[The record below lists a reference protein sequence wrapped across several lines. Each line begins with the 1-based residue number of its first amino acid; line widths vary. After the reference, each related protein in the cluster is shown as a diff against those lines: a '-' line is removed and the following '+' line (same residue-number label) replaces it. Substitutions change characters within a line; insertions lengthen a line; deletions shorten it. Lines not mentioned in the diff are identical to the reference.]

1 MTQKCSVLSMAKS
14 IWLRATRQSGW
25 CRCII
30 CRDKMLDSP
39 DPLHFSEDAR
49 KFQKRLRKKSKAVK
63 KGTYFTNKNELHR
76 LQNGRAFKEPTWKTE
91 KPESNDAKSHSAPPV
106 SSIPK
111 TTCNRDAG
119 ADVTTTPTTKTSNLS
134 SRLDSIKAEKS
145 VRFSDPLHQ
154 VNSTDSSDTD
164 ETSSTVVDEKKLDS
178 SPSTGEDSVV
188 EFIDCTKNQIT
199 SGIYDKRRSG
209 GGRRILSSLQTILEN
224 SSSSTLDS
232 SILKDNPNDE
242 LWKDDELDLYR
253 MRSFQNLSLLAPP
266 FYHDSESMDSYGTI
280 TSQELLEAFEKGTED
295 DMSTPLYCPKNNRH
309 ASEDGNYTYTDLVYV
324 STPQKI

>member
-30 CRDKMLDSP
+30 CRDKRLDSP

-49 KFQKRLRKKSKAVK
+49 KFQKRLRKKSKDPLHFSEDARKFQKRLRK
-63 KGTYFTNKNELHR
+63 KSK
-76 LQNGRAFKEPTWKTE
+76 
-91 KPESNDAKSHSAPPV
+91 NDAKPHSAPPV

-111 TTCNRDAG
+111 TCNREAG
-119 ADVTTTPTTKTSNLS
+119 ADLTATPTAKTSNLS

-154 VNSTDSSDTD
+154 VNSTDRQMNLWKVCFSSDTD

>member
-1 MTQKCSVLSMAKS
+1 MAKS

-30 CRDKMLDSP
+30 CRDRMLDSP
-39 DPLHFSEDAR
+39 DPLHFSEDAQ

-63 KGTYFTNKNELHR
+63 KGTYFANKNELHG
-76 LQNGRAFKEPTWKTE
+76 LQNGRAFKEPTWKTD
-91 KPESNDAKSHSAPPV
+91 KPESNNAKSHSAPPV

-119 ADVTTTPTTKTSNLS
+119 ADVTATPTAKTSNLS
-134 SRLDSIKAEKS
+134 SRLDSIKAE
-145 VRFSDPLHQ
+145 
-154 VNSTDSSDTD
+154 NSDTD
-164 ETSSTVVDEKKLDS
+164 ETSNTLVDEKKLDS
-178 SPSTGEDSVV
+178 SPSIGEDSVV

-199 SGIYDKRRSG
+199 SGIYDKRRKG

-232 SILKDNPNDE
+232 SILKGNPNDE

-253 MRSFQNLSLLAPP
+253 MHSFQNLHQLAPP

-280 TSQELLEAFEKGTED
+280 TSQELLEAFEKGAED
-295 DMSTPLYCPKNNRH
+295 NMNTPLYCPKDNRH

>member
-14 IWLRATRQSGW
+14 IWLRATRQ
-25 CRCII
+25 
-30 CRDKMLDSP
+30 
-39 DPLHFSEDAR
+39 
-49 KFQKRLRKKSKAVK
+49 
-63 KGTYFTNKNELHR
+63 
-76 LQNGRAFKEPTWKTE
+76 
-91 KPESNDAKSHSAPPV
+91 SNDAKSHSAPPV

-119 ADVTTTPTTKTSNLS
+119 ADVTTTPTTK
-134 SRLDSIKAEKS
+134 
-145 VRFSDPLHQ
+145 
-154 VNSTDSSDTD
+154 
-164 ETSSTVVDEKKLDS
+164 
-178 SPSTGEDSVV
+178 
-188 EFIDCTKNQIT
+188 
-199 SGIYDKRRSG
+199 GIYDKRRSG